1 VLIKRLVVDTRLEN
15 HITEEIRAWS
25 AYALEQPNAN
35 YNDFPACP
43 FAAKAWAD
51 NKVDIQFNYAEFSF
65 WYPPE
70 ALSSILKDYDDN
82 YELIILVNLAN
93 NLTKDAFHTQ
103 LEELNELIATDYFG
117 DCDLYVMGFHPEDE
131 SNEIIDDGGFETYVE
146 EVYSMVFVQRLS
158 LLCEASEKLMRTGYY
173 DRKAGD
179 YEIQAIMEQRNEL
192 YRRLKI

>member
-1 VLIKRLVVDTRLEN
+1 
-15 HITEEIRAWS
+15 
-25 AYALEQPNAN
+25 
-35 YNDFPACP
+35 
-43 FAAKAWAD
+43 
-51 NKVDIQFNYAEFSF
+51 
-65 WYPPE
+65 
-70 ALSSILKDYDDN
+70 
-82 YELIILVNLAN
+82 
-93 NLTKDAFHTQ
+93 
-103 LEELNELIATDYFG
+103 
-117 DCDLYVMGFHPEDE
+117 MGFHPEDE

>member
-1 VLIKRLVVDTRLEN
+1 MDTHLET
-15 HITEEIRAWS
+15 HITDEIRAWS

-51 NKVDIQFNYAEFSF
+51 NKVDIQFNYTEDDP
-65 WYPPE
+65 WYPPQT
-70 ALSSILKDYDDN
+70 LSSILKDYDDN

-93 NLTKDAFHTQ
+93 TSTPNAFHTY

-117 DCDLYVMGFHPEDE
+117 DRDLYVMGFHPEDE
-131 SNEIIDDGGFETYVE
+131 SNEIIDDEGFETDVE

-158 LLCEASEKLMRTGYY
+158 LLCEASKKLMRTGYY